1 MVSEVKKRAIAK
13 NLNEVIVP
21 RSWSSARVSLLE
33 TTYRRTVFIENIS
46 QLLGGS
52 CTMEDD
58 AEAMSQEENLNQW
71 QDQGK
76 EGFYS
81 NISVLGRLG

>member
-1 MVSEVKKRAIAK
+1 
-13 NLNEVIVP
+13 
-21 RSWSSARVSLLE
+21 
-33 TTYRRTVFIENIS
+33 
-46 QLLGGS
+46 
-52 CTMEDD
+52 MEDD

-76 EGFYS
+76 EGFHS